1 MSTRPQRALETP
13 VDTIARLQTELNE
26 LRSKIQGER
35 HRRRWLYLHDVF
47 NDGTR
52 RGAFYYAG
60 DSLLIRREI
69 INPEPG
75 FPGTVQGGELLFIPG
90 LAALRYVDETS
101 GQLLGEVF
109 FNAEGEAKLLAR
121 DMLNPLFEKG
131 VLHLQQTGDTTMFA
145 SLHARILADWDIH
158 LDNTGGNNNGNI
170 WINSDNDLNLDAERN
185 IWLRAPTD
193 INVESDGAVFIR
205 GNADNSG
212 DRAEIAL
219 YGNGETELFIN
230 GDSHGGLV
238 GFSDIKPFIIDHP
251 DDPYRWLVHGC
262 TESDRAGV
270 EYWGEAEIIDGEA
283 IVELPSYFES
293 LTTEE
298 NRSVLVTP
306 IDELCMVAASRIEYG
321 QFTIKCSGPDGTK
334 VSWLVKAERKGAAG
348 FPVEPLKSETEVR
361 GNGPYRYFVK
371 R

>member
-170 WINSDNDLNLDAERN
+170 WINSDNDLNFDAERTMWFRAQTDLN
-185 IWLRAPTD
+185 LESNGAIFLRANND
-193 INVESDGAVFIR
+193 
-205 GNADNSG
+205 SG
-212 DRAEIAL
+212 DTAELHL
-219 YGNGETELFIN
+219 YANGETKMIAN
-230 GDSHGGLV
+230 GLDLGG
-238 GFSDIKPFIIDHP
+238 FKSFIIDHP
-251 DDPYRWLVHGC
+251 DNPDRWLVHGC

-283 IVELPSYFES
+283 IVELPDYFES

-298 NRSVLVTP
+298 NRSVLITP
-306 IDELCMVAASRIEYG
+306 IDELCMVAASKIEYG

-334 VSWLVKAERKGAAG
+334 VSWLVKAERKDAAG
-348 FPVEPLKSETEVR
+348 FPVEPYKAEIQVR
-361 GNGPYRYFVK
+361 GEGPYKYLIRN
-371 R
+371 